1 MKIPPEW
8 TCYAHVDLT
17 CEGKKIFLHFH
28 NLWDIKCECD
38 QVPETA
44 YYPFCF
50 VCKNIIFSGANPLIF
65 I

>member
-17 CEGKKIFLHFH
+17 CELKKIFLQFN

-50 VCKNIIFSGANPLIF
+50 VCKNIIFSGANPSIF